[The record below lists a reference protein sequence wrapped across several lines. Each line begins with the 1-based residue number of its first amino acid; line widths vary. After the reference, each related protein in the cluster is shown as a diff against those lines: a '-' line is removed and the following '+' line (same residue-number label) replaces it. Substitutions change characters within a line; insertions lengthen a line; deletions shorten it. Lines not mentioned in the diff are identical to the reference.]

1 MANVWTQ
8 DNKFKKWMDVE
19 LAACKAH
26 VTLGNIP
33 EESYRTIIEKADFNV
48 ERIDEIESEIHH
60 DVIAFLTCVAEYIGD
75 DSRFVHLGLT
85 SSDVVD
91 TAFSL
96 LIQESGQILLADI
109 KSEFDFL
116 YSQIETSIINSAV
129 EDNRNSNYSVASD
142 KLLMAYRMN
151 EEKNKDYLY
160 YAAGS
165 AVNSKEYE
173 KALDYYVELKENN
186 YTGVIDEYYITNN
199 ETGEEEK
206 VSETEFD
213 LLKSSKDYSNPRV
226 GQTESRYPEIVK
238 NIALIYVQQGKND
251 VAIEAIQEARSIQPD
266 DTSLILNEADL
277 YIRISNNSDDES
289 ERDLYRKKFKEL
301 MELAITKDPE
311 NGILYYNLGVISSE
325 QGENDSALEYYK
337 KAIEFKPDYVD
348 AYLNLVAVILDGE
361 QSIVDEMNNLGT
373 SKKDNIRY
381 DQLKVERENLYKECI
396 PFLEKLIEVSPT
408 NIDALNTLKNIY
420 GVLGENEK
428 FKDISAMINEI
439 QG

>member
-1 MANVWTQ
+1 MKKLAILMMLIICSNSFSQKKELRQINKLISESFFTEAESSLEAISALVEVSDDKIKAQ
-8 DNKFKKWMDVE
+8 YYFYLAKVSNELEKFNDAISAYDNLKSINDS
-19 LAACKAH
+19 AY
-26 VTLGNIP
+26 
-33 EESYRTIIEKADFNV
+33 STI
-48 ERIDEIESEIHH
+48 
-60 DVIAFLTCVAEYIGD
+60 
-75 DSRFVHLGLT
+75 
-85 SSDVVD
+85 
-91 TAFSL
+91 
-96 LIQESGQILLADI
+96 I

-142 KLLMAYRMN
+142 KLLMAYKMN

-251 VAIEAIQEARSIQPD
+251 IAIEAIKEARSIQPD

-289 ERDLYRKKFKEL
+289 ERDVYRKKFKEL

-381 DQLKVERENLYKECI
+381 DELKVERENLYKECI

-428 FKDISAMINEI
+428 FKDISAKINEI

>member
-1 MANVWTQ
+1 MKKLAILMMLMICSNSFSQ
-8 DNKFKKWMDVE
+8 KKELRQINKLISESFFNEAESSLEAISSLVE
-19 LAACKAH
+19 VSDDKIKAQYYFYLAKVSNELEKFNDAITAYENLKSINDSAY
-26 VTLGNIP
+26 
-33 EESYRTIIEKADFNV
+33 STIIK
-48 ERIDEIESEIHH
+48 
-60 DVIAFLTCVAEYIGD
+60 T
-75 DSRFVHLGLT
+75 
-85 SSDVVD
+85 
-91 TAFSL
+91 
-96 LIQESGQILLADI
+96 
-109 KSEFDFL
+109 EFDFL

-142 KLLMAYRMN
+142 KLIMAYRMN

-165 AVNSKEYE
+165 AVNSKEYD

-213 LLKSSKDYSNPRV
+213 LLKNSKDYSNPRV

-381 DQLKVERENLYKECI
+381 DELKVERENLYKECI

-428 FKDISAMINEI
+428 FKDISAKINEI

>member
-1 MANVWTQ
+1 MKKLAILMMLIICSNSFSQKKELRQINKLISESFFTEAESSLEAISALVEVSDDKIKAQ
-8 DNKFKKWMDVE
+8 YYFYLAKVSNELEKFNDAISAYDNLKSINDS
-19 LAACKAH
+19 AY
-26 VTLGNIP
+26 
-33 EESYRTIIEKADFNV
+33 STI
-48 ERIDEIESEIHH
+48 
-60 DVIAFLTCVAEYIGD
+60 
-75 DSRFVHLGLT
+75 
-85 SSDVVD
+85 
-91 TAFSL
+91 
-96 LIQESGQILLADI
+96 I

-142 KLLMAYRMN
+142 KLLMAYKMN

-251 VAIEAIQEARSIQPD
+251 IAIEAIKEARSIQPD

-381 DQLKVERENLYKECI
+381 DELKVERENLYKECI

-420 GVLGENEK
+420 GALGENEK
-428 FKDISAMINEI
+428 FKDISAIINEI

>member
-1 MANVWTQ
+1 MKKLAILMMLMICSNSFTQ
-8 DNKFKKWMDVE
+8 KKELRQINKLISESFFNEAQSSLEAISSLVE
-19 LAACKAH
+19 VSDDKIKAQYYFYLAKVSNELEKFNDAIKAYEN
-26 VTLGNIP
+26 LKSIND
-33 EESYRTIIEKADFNV
+33 SAYSTIIK
-48 ERIDEIESEIHH
+48 
-60 DVIAFLTCVAEYIGD
+60 T
-75 DSRFVHLGLT
+75 
-85 SSDVVD
+85 
-91 TAFSL
+91 
-96 LIQESGQILLADI
+96 
-109 KSEFDFL
+109 EFDFL

-142 KLLMAYRMN
+142 KLIMAYRMN
-151 EEKNKDYLY
+151 EEKNRDYLY
-160 YAAGS
+160 FAAGS
-165 AVNSKEYE
+165 AVNSKEYD
-173 KALDYYVELKENN
+173 KALNYYVELKENN

-213 LLKSSKDYSNPRV
+213 LLKNSKDYSNPRV

-381 DQLKVERENLYKECI
+381 DELIVERENLYKECI

-428 FKDISAMINEI
+428 FKDISAKINEI

>member
-1 MANVWTQ
+1 MKKLAILMMLMICSNSFTQ
-8 DNKFKKWMDVE
+8 KKELRQINKLISESFFNEAESSLEAISSLVE
-19 LAACKAH
+19 VSDDKIKAQYYFYLAKVSNELEKFNDAITAYENLKSINDSAY
-26 VTLGNIP
+26 
-33 EESYRTIIEKADFNV
+33 STIIK
-48 ERIDEIESEIHH
+48 
-60 DVIAFLTCVAEYIGD
+60 T
-75 DSRFVHLGLT
+75 
-85 SSDVVD
+85 
-91 TAFSL
+91 
-96 LIQESGQILLADI
+96 
-109 KSEFDFL
+109 EFDFL

-142 KLLMAYRMN
+142 KLIMAYRMN

-165 AVNSKEYE
+165 AVNSKEYD

-186 YTGVIDEYYITNN
+186 YTGVVDEYYITNN

-213 LLKSSKDYSNPRV
+213 LLKNSKDYSNPRV

-381 DQLKVERENLYKECI
+381 DELKVERENLYKECI

-428 FKDISAMINEI
+428 FKDISAKINEI

>member
-1 MANVWTQ
+1 MKKLAILMMLMICSNSFTQ
-8 DNKFKKWMDVE
+8 KKELRQINKLISESFFNEAESSLEAISSLVEVSDDKIKAQYYFYLAKVSNELEKFNDAITAYDNLKSI
-19 LAACKAH
+19 
-26 VTLGNIP
+26 N
-33 EESYRTIIEKADFNV
+33 
-48 ERIDEIESEIHH
+48 
-60 DVIAFLTCVAEYIGD
+60 
-75 DSRFVHLGLT
+75 DSAYST
-85 SSDVVD
+85 
-91 TAFSL
+91 T
-96 LIQESGQILLADI
+96 I

-142 KLLMAYRMN
+142 KLLMAYKMN

-165 AVNSKEYE
+165 AVNSKEYD

-251 VAIEAIQEARSIQPD
+251 VAIEAIKEARSIQPD

-381 DQLKVERENLYKECI
+381 DELKVERENLYKECI

-428 FKDISAMINEI
+428 FKDISAKINEI

>member
-1 MANVWTQ
+1 MKKLAILMMLMICSNSFTQ
-8 DNKFKKWMDVE
+8 KKELRQINKLISESFFNEAQSSLEAISSLVE
-19 LAACKAH
+19 VSDDKIKAQYYFYLAKVSNELEKFNDAITAYENLKSINDSAY
-26 VTLGNIP
+26 
-33 EESYRTIIEKADFNV
+33 STIIK
-48 ERIDEIESEIHH
+48 
-60 DVIAFLTCVAEYIGD
+60 T
-75 DSRFVHLGLT
+75 
-85 SSDVVD
+85 
-91 TAFSL
+91 
-96 LIQESGQILLADI
+96 
-109 KSEFDFL
+109 EFDFL

-142 KLLMAYRMN
+142 KLIMAYRMN

-165 AVNSKEYE
+165 AVNSKEYG
-173 KALDYYVELKENN
+173 KALDYYIELKENN
-186 YTGVIDEYYITNN
+186 YTGVIDEYYIINN

-213 LLKSSKDYSNPRV
+213 LLKNSKDYSNPIV

-325 QGENDSALEYYK
+325 QGEDDSALEYYK

-381 DQLKVERENLYKECI
+381 DELKVERENLYKECI

-428 FKDISAMINEI
+428 FKDISAKINEI
-439 QG
+439 KG

>member
-1 MANVWTQ
+1 MKKLAILMMLMICSNSFTQ
-8 DNKFKKWMDVE
+8 KKELRQINKLISESFFNEAESSLEAISSLVE
-19 LAACKAH
+19 VSDDKIKAQYYFYLAKVSNELEKFNDAITAY
-26 VTLGNIP
+26 
-33 EESYRTIIEKADFNV
+33 ESLKSINDSAYSTIIK
-48 ERIDEIESEIHH
+48 
-60 DVIAFLTCVAEYIGD
+60 T
-75 DSRFVHLGLT
+75 
-85 SSDVVD
+85 
-91 TAFSL
+91 
-96 LIQESGQILLADI
+96 
-109 KSEFDFL
+109 EFDFL

-129 EDNRNSNYSVASD
+129 EDNRNSNYSLASD
-142 KLLMAYRMN
+142 KLIMAYRMN

-165 AVNSKEYE
+165 AVNSKEYD

-289 ERDLYRKKFKEL
+289 ERNLYRKKFKDL

-381 DQLKVERENLYKECI
+381 DELKVERENLYKECI

-428 FKDISAMINEI
+428 FKDLSAKINEI

>member
-1 MANVWTQ
+1 MMLMICSNSFTQ
-8 DNKFKKWMDVE
+8 KKELRQINKLISESFFNEAESSLEAISSIVEVSDDKIKAQYYFYLAKVSNELEKFNDAITAYDNLKSI
-19 LAACKAH
+19 
-26 VTLGNIP
+26 N
-33 EESYRTIIEKADFNV
+33 
-48 ERIDEIESEIHH
+48 
-60 DVIAFLTCVAEYIGD
+60 
-75 DSRFVHLGLT
+75 DSAYST
-85 SSDVVD
+85 
-91 TAFSL
+91 T
-96 LIQESGQILLADI
+96 I

-165 AVNSKEYE
+165 AVNSKEYD
-173 KALDYYVELKENN
+173 KALNYYVELKENN

-381 DQLKVERENLYKECI
+381 DELKVERENLYKECI

-420 GVLGENEK
+420 GVLGENDK
-428 FKDISAMINEI
+428 FKEISAKINEI

>member
-1 MANVWTQ
+1 MKKLAILMMLMICSNSFTQ
-8 DNKFKKWMDVE
+8 KKELRQINKLISESFFNEAQSSLEAISSLVE
-19 LAACKAH
+19 VSDDKIKAQYYFYLAKVSNELEKFNDAIKAYEN
-26 VTLGNIP
+26 LKSIND
-33 EESYRTIIEKADFNV
+33 SAYSTIIK
-48 ERIDEIESEIHH
+48 
-60 DVIAFLTCVAEYIGD
+60 T
-75 DSRFVHLGLT
+75 
-85 SSDVVD
+85 
-91 TAFSL
+91 
-96 LIQESGQILLADI
+96 
-109 KSEFDFL
+109 EFDFL

-142 KLLMAYRMN
+142 KLIMAYRMN
-151 EEKNKDYLY
+151 EEKNRDYLY
-160 YAAGS
+160 FAAGS
-165 AVNSKEYE
+165 AVNSKEYD
-173 KALDYYVELKENN
+173 KALNYYVELKENN

-213 LLKSSKDYSNPRV
+213 LLKNSKDYSNPRV

-311 NGILYYNLGVISSE
+311 NGILYYNLGVISYE
-325 QGENDSALEYYK
+325 QGEDDSALEYYK

-348 AYLNLVAVILDGE
+348 AYLNLVTVILDGE

-381 DQLKVERENLYKECI
+381 DELIVERENLYKECI

-428 FKDISAMINEI
+428 FKDISAKINEI
-439 QG
+439 KG

>member
-1 MANVWTQ
+1 MKKLAILMMLMICSNSFTQ
-8 DNKFKKWMDVE
+8 KKELRQINKLISESFFNEAQSSLEAISSLVE
-19 LAACKAH
+19 VSDDKIKAQYYFYLAKVSNELEKFNDAITAYENLKSINDSAY
-26 VTLGNIP
+26 
-33 EESYRTIIEKADFNV
+33 STIIK
-48 ERIDEIESEIHH
+48 
-60 DVIAFLTCVAEYIGD
+60 T
-75 DSRFVHLGLT
+75 
-85 SSDVVD
+85 
-91 TAFSL
+91 
-96 LIQESGQILLADI
+96 
-109 KSEFDFL
+109 EFDFL

-142 KLLMAYRMN
+142 KLIMAYRMN
-151 EEKNKDYLY
+151 EEKNRDYLY
-160 YAAGS
+160 FAAGS
-165 AVNSKEYE
+165 AVNSKEYD
-173 KALDYYVELKENN
+173 KALNYYVELKENN

-213 LLKSSKDYSNPRV
+213 LLKNSKDYSNPRV

-381 DQLKVERENLYKECI
+381 DELKVERENLYKECI

-428 FKDISAMINEI
+428 FKDISAKINEI

>member
-1 MANVWTQ
+1 MKKLAILMMLMICSNSFTQ
-8 DNKFKKWMDVE
+8 KKELRQINKLISESFFNEAESSLEAISSLVE
-19 LAACKAH
+19 ISDDKIKAQYYFYLAKVSNELEKFNDAITAYENLKSINDSAY
-26 VTLGNIP
+26 
-33 EESYRTIIEKADFNV
+33 STIIK
-48 ERIDEIESEIHH
+48 
-60 DVIAFLTCVAEYIGD
+60 T
-75 DSRFVHLGLT
+75 
-85 SSDVVD
+85 
-91 TAFSL
+91 
-96 LIQESGQILLADI
+96 
-109 KSEFDFL
+109 EFDFL

-142 KLLMAYRMN
+142 KLIMAYRMN

-165 AVNSKEYE
+165 AVNSKEYD
-173 KALDYYVELKENN
+173 KALNYYVELKENN
-186 YTGVIDEYYITNN
+186 YTGVIDEYYIINN

-213 LLKSSKDYSNPRV
+213 LLKNSKDYSNPRV

-381 DQLKVERENLYKECI
+381 DELKVERENLYKECI

-428 FKDISAMINEI
+428 FKDISAKINEI

>member
-1 MANVWTQ
+1 MKKLAILMMLMICSNSFTQ
-8 DNKFKKWMDVE
+8 KKELRQINKLISESFFNEAESSLEAISSLVEVSDDKIKAQYYFYLAKVSNELEKFNDAITAYDNLKSI
-19 LAACKAH
+19 
-26 VTLGNIP
+26 N
-33 EESYRTIIEKADFNV
+33 
-48 ERIDEIESEIHH
+48 
-60 DVIAFLTCVAEYIGD
+60 
-75 DSRFVHLGLT
+75 DSAYST
-85 SSDVVD
+85 
-91 TAFSL
+91 T
-96 LIQESGQILLADI
+96 I

-142 KLLMAYRMN
+142 KLLMAYKMN

-165 AVNSKEYE
+165 AVNSKEYD

-251 VAIEAIQEARSIQPD
+251 IAIEAIKEARSIQPD

-289 ERDLYRKKFKEL
+289 ERNLYRKKFKEL

-381 DQLKVERENLYKECI
+381 DELKVERENLYKECI

-428 FKDISAMINEI
+428 FKDISAKINEI

>member
-1 MANVWTQ
+1 MKKLAILMMLMICSNSFTQ
-8 DNKFKKWMDVE
+8 KKELRQINKLISESFFNEAESSLEAISSLVE
-19 LAACKAH
+19 VSDDKIKAQYYFYLAKVSNELEKFNDAITAYENLKSINDSAY
-26 VTLGNIP
+26 
-33 EESYRTIIEKADFNV
+33 STIIK
-48 ERIDEIESEIHH
+48 
-60 DVIAFLTCVAEYIGD
+60 T
-75 DSRFVHLGLT
+75 
-85 SSDVVD
+85 
-91 TAFSL
+91 
-96 LIQESGQILLADI
+96 
-109 KSEFDFL
+109 EFDFL

-142 KLLMAYRMN
+142 KLIMAYRMN

-165 AVNSKEYE
+165 AVNSKEYD

-213 LLKSSKDYSNPRV
+213 LLKNSKDYSNPRV

-251 VAIEAIQEARSIQPD
+251 VAIEAIKEARSIQPD

-381 DQLKVERENLYKECI
+381 DELKVEREDLYKECI

-428 FKDISAMINEI
+428 FKDISAKINEI

>member
-1 MANVWTQ
+1 MKKLAILMMLMICSNSFTQ
-8 DNKFKKWMDVE
+8 KKELRQINKLISESFFNEAESSLEAISSLVE
-19 LAACKAH
+19 ISDDKIKAQYYFYLAKVSNELEKFNDAITAYENLKSINDSAY
-26 VTLGNIP
+26 
-33 EESYRTIIEKADFNV
+33 STIIK
-48 ERIDEIESEIHH
+48 
-60 DVIAFLTCVAEYIGD
+60 T
-75 DSRFVHLGLT
+75 
-85 SSDVVD
+85 
-91 TAFSL
+91 
-96 LIQESGQILLADI
+96 
-109 KSEFDFL
+109 EFDFL

-142 KLLMAYRMN
+142 KLIMAYRMN
-151 EEKNKDYLY
+151 EEKNRDYLY
-160 YAAGS
+160 FAAGS
-165 AVNSKEYE
+165 AVNSKEYG
-173 KALDYYVELKENN
+173 KALDYYIELKENN
-186 YTGVIDEYYITNN
+186 YTGVIDEYYIINN

-213 LLKSSKDYSNPRV
+213 LLKNSKDYSNPIV

-381 DQLKVERENLYKECI
+381 DELKVERENLYKECI

-428 FKDISAMINEI
+428 FKDISAKINEI

>member
-1 MANVWTQ
+1 MKKLAILMMLMICSNSFTQ
-8 DNKFKKWMDVE
+8 KKELRQINKLISESFFNEAQTSLEAISSLVE
-19 LAACKAH
+19 VSDDKIKAQYYFYLAKVSNELEKFNDAITAYENLKSINDSAY
-26 VTLGNIP
+26 
-33 EESYRTIIEKADFNV
+33 STIIK
-48 ERIDEIESEIHH
+48 
-60 DVIAFLTCVAEYIGD
+60 T
-75 DSRFVHLGLT
+75 
-85 SSDVVD
+85 
-91 TAFSL
+91 
-96 LIQESGQILLADI
+96 
-109 KSEFDFL
+109 EFDFL

-142 KLLMAYRMN
+142 KLIMAYRMN
-151 EEKNKDYLY
+151 KKKNKDYLY

-165 AVNSKEYE
+165 AVNSKEYD

-213 LLKSSKDYSNPRV
+213 LLKNSKDYSNPRV

-311 NGILYYNLGVISSE
+311 NGILYYNLGVISYE
-325 QGENDSALEYYK
+325 QDEDDSALKYYK

-348 AYLNLVAVILDGE
+348 AYLNLVTVILDGE

-381 DQLKVERENLYKECI
+381 DELKVERENLYKECI

-428 FKDISAMINEI
+428 FKDISAKINEI

>member
-1 MANVWTQ
+1 MKKLAILMMLIICSNSFSQKKELRQINKLISESFFTEAESSLEAISALVEVSDDKIKAQ
-8 DNKFKKWMDVE
+8 YYFYLAKVSNELEKFNDAISAYDNLKSINDS
-19 LAACKAH
+19 AY
-26 VTLGNIP
+26 
-33 EESYRTIIEKADFNV
+33 STI
-48 ERIDEIESEIHH
+48 
-60 DVIAFLTCVAEYIGD
+60 
-75 DSRFVHLGLT
+75 
-85 SSDVVD
+85 
-91 TAFSL
+91 
-96 LIQESGQILLADI
+96 I

-165 AVNSKEYE
+165 AVNSKEYD
-173 KALDYYVELKENN
+173 KALNYYVELKENN

-251 VAIEAIQEARSIQPD
+251 IAIEAIKEARSIQPD

-381 DQLKVERENLYKECI
+381 DELKVERENLYKECI

-428 FKDISAMINEI
+428 FKDLSAKINEI

>member
-1 MANVWTQ
+1 MKKLAILMMLMICSNSFTQ
-8 DNKFKKWMDVE
+8 KKELRQINKLISESFFNEAESSLEAISSLVE
-19 LAACKAH
+19 VSDDKIKAQYYFYLAKVSNELEKFNDAITAYENLKSINDSAY
-26 VTLGNIP
+26 
-33 EESYRTIIEKADFNV
+33 STIIK
-48 ERIDEIESEIHH
+48 
-60 DVIAFLTCVAEYIGD
+60 T
-75 DSRFVHLGLT
+75 
-85 SSDVVD
+85 
-91 TAFSL
+91 
-96 LIQESGQILLADI
+96 
-109 KSEFDFL
+109 EFDFL

-142 KLLMAYRMN
+142 KLIMAYRMN

-165 AVNSKEYE
+165 AVNSKEYD

-213 LLKSSKDYSNPRV
+213 LLKNSKDYSNPRV

-381 DQLKVERENLYKECI
+381 DELKVEREDLYKECI
-396 PFLEKLIEVSPT
+396 PFLEILIGVSPT

-428 FKDISAMINEI
+428 FKDISAKINEI

>member
-1 MANVWTQ
+1 MKKLAILMMLIICSNSFSQ
-8 DNKFKKWMDVE
+8 KKELRQINKLISESFFTEAESSLEAISALVE
-19 LAACKAH
+19 VSDDKIKAQYYFYLAK
-26 VTLGNIP
+26 VSNEL
-33 EESYRTIIEKADFNV
+33 EKFNDA
-48 ERIDEIESEIHH
+48 I
-60 DVIAFLTCVAEYIGD
+60 
-75 DSRFVHLGLT
+75 
-85 SSDVVD
+85 
-91 TAFSL
+91 TAFENLKS
-96 LIQESGQILLADI
+96 INDSAYSTII

-142 KLLMAYRMN
+142 KLLMAYKMN

-337 KAIEFKPDYVD
+337 KAIEFKADYVD

-381 DQLKVERENLYKECI
+381 DELKVERENLYKECI

-428 FKDISAMINEI
+428 FKDLSAKINEI

>member
-1 MANVWTQ
+1 MMLMICSNSFTQ
-8 DNKFKKWMDVE
+8 KKELRQINKLISESFFNEAQTSLEAISSLVE
-19 LAACKAH
+19 VSDDKIKAQYYFYLAKVSNELEKFNDAITAYENLKSINDSAY
-26 VTLGNIP
+26 
-33 EESYRTIIEKADFNV
+33 STIIK
-48 ERIDEIESEIHH
+48 
-60 DVIAFLTCVAEYIGD
+60 T
-75 DSRFVHLGLT
+75 
-85 SSDVVD
+85 
-91 TAFSL
+91 
-96 LIQESGQILLADI
+96 
-109 KSEFDFL
+109 EFDFL

-129 EDNRNSNYSVASD
+129 EDNRNSNYSVAAD
-142 KLLMAYRMN
+142 KLIMAYRMN
-151 EEKNKDYLY
+151 EEKNRDYLY
-160 YAAGS
+160 FAAGS
-165 AVNSKEYE
+165 AVNSKEYD

-213 LLKSSKDYSNPRV
+213 LLKNSKDYSNPRV

-348 AYLNLVAVILDGE
+348 AYLNLVTVILDGE

-381 DQLKVERENLYKECI
+381 DELIVERENLYKECI

-420 GVLGENEK
+420 GVLGENKK
-428 FKDISAMINEI
+428 FKDISAKINEI

>member
-1 MANVWTQ
+1 MKKLAILMMLMICSNSFTQ
-8 DNKFKKWMDVE
+8 KKELRQINKLISESFFNEAESSLEAISSLVE
-19 LAACKAH
+19 VSDDKIKAQYYFYLAKVSNELEKFNDAITAYENLKSINDSAY
-26 VTLGNIP
+26 
-33 EESYRTIIEKADFNV
+33 STIIK
-48 ERIDEIESEIHH
+48 
-60 DVIAFLTCVAEYIGD
+60 T
-75 DSRFVHLGLT
+75 
-85 SSDVVD
+85 
-91 TAFSL
+91 
-96 LIQESGQILLADI
+96 
-109 KSEFDFL
+109 EFDFL

-142 KLLMAYRMN
+142 KLIMAYRMN

-165 AVNSKEYE
+165 AVNSKEYD

-213 LLKSSKDYSNPRV
+213 LLKNSKDYSNPRV

-381 DQLKVERENLYKECI
+381 DELKVEREDLYKECI

-428 FKDISAMINEI
+428 FKDISAKINEI

>member
-1 MANVWTQ
+1 MKKLAILMMLIICSNSFSQKKELRQINKLISESFFTEAESSLEAISALVEVSDDKIKAQ
-8 DNKFKKWMDVE
+8 YYFYLAKVSNELEKFNDAISAYDNLKSINDS
-19 LAACKAH
+19 AY
-26 VTLGNIP
+26 
-33 EESYRTIIEKADFNV
+33 STI
-48 ERIDEIESEIHH
+48 
-60 DVIAFLTCVAEYIGD
+60 
-75 DSRFVHLGLT
+75 
-85 SSDVVD
+85 
-91 TAFSL
+91 
-96 LIQESGQILLADI
+96 I

-142 KLLMAYRMN
+142 KLLMAYKMN

-251 VAIEAIQEARSIQPD
+251 VAIEAIKEARSIQPD

-337 KAIEFKPDYVD
+337 KAIKFKPDYVD

-381 DQLKVERENLYKECI
+381 DELKVERENLYKECI

-428 FKDISAMINEI
+428 FKDLSAKINEI

>member
-1 MANVWTQ
+1 MKKLAILMMLIICSNSFSQKKELRQINKLISESFFTEAESSLEAISALVEVSDDKIKAQ
-8 DNKFKKWMDVE
+8 YYFYLAKVSNELEKFNDAISAYDNLKSINDS
-19 LAACKAH
+19 AY
-26 VTLGNIP
+26 
-33 EESYRTIIEKADFNV
+33 STI
-48 ERIDEIESEIHH
+48 
-60 DVIAFLTCVAEYIGD
+60 
-75 DSRFVHLGLT
+75 
-85 SSDVVD
+85 
-91 TAFSL
+91 
-96 LIQESGQILLADI
+96 I

-142 KLLMAYRMN
+142 KLLMAYKMN

-238 NIALIYVQQGKND
+238 NIALIYVQQGKNN

-289 ERDLYRKKFKEL
+289 ERNLYRKKFKDL

-381 DQLKVERENLYKECI
+381 DELKVERENLYRECI

-428 FKDISAMINEI
+428 FKDVSAKINEI

>member
-1 MANVWTQ
+1 MKKLAILMMLMICSNSFTQ
-8 DNKFKKWMDVE
+8 KKELRQINKLISESFFNEAESSLEAISSLVEVSDDKIKAQYYFYLAKVSNELEKFNDAITAYDNLKSINDS
-19 LAACKAH
+19 AY
-26 VTLGNIP
+26 
-33 EESYRTIIEKADFNV
+33 STIIK
-48 ERIDEIESEIHH
+48 
-60 DVIAFLTCVAEYIGD
+60 T
-75 DSRFVHLGLT
+75 
-85 SSDVVD
+85 
-91 TAFSL
+91 
-96 LIQESGQILLADI
+96 
-109 KSEFDFL
+109 EFDFL

-165 AVNSKEYE
+165 AVNSKEYD

-213 LLKSSKDYSNPRV
+213 LLKNSKDYSNPRV

-251 VAIEAIQEARSIQPD
+251 VAIEAIKEARSIQPD

-381 DQLKVERENLYKECI
+381 DELKVERENLYKECI

>member
-1 MANVWTQ
+1 MKKLAILMMLMICSNSFTQ
-8 DNKFKKWMDVE
+8 KKELRQINKLISESFFNEAESSLEAISSLVE
-19 LAACKAH
+19 VSDDKIKAQYYFYLAKVSNELEKFNDAITAYENLKSINDSAY
-26 VTLGNIP
+26 
-33 EESYRTIIEKADFNV
+33 STIIK
-48 ERIDEIESEIHH
+48 
-60 DVIAFLTCVAEYIGD
+60 T
-75 DSRFVHLGLT
+75 
-85 SSDVVD
+85 
-91 TAFSL
+91 
-96 LIQESGQILLADI
+96 
-109 KSEFDFL
+109 EFDFL

-142 KLLMAYRMN
+142 KLIMAYRMN

-165 AVNSKEYE
+165 AVNSKEYD

-325 QGENDSALEYYK
+325 QGQNDSALEYYK

-381 DQLKVERENLYKECI
+381 DELKVERENLYKECI

-428 FKDISAMINEI
+428 FKDISAKINEI

>member
-1 MANVWTQ
+1 MKKLAILMMLMICSNSFTQ
-8 DNKFKKWMDVE
+8 KKELRQINKLISESFFNEAESSLEAISSIVE
-19 LAACKAH
+19 VSDDKIKAQYYFYLAKVSNELEKFNDAITAYENLKSINDSAY
-26 VTLGNIP
+26 
-33 EESYRTIIEKADFNV
+33 STIIK
-48 ERIDEIESEIHH
+48 
-60 DVIAFLTCVAEYIGD
+60 T
-75 DSRFVHLGLT
+75 
-85 SSDVVD
+85 
-91 TAFSL
+91 
-96 LIQESGQILLADI
+96 
-109 KSEFDFL
+109 EFDFL

-142 KLLMAYRMN
+142 KLIMAYRMN

-165 AVNSKEYE
+165 AVNSKEYD

-213 LLKSSKDYSNPRV
+213 LLKNSKDYSNPRV

-277 YIRISNNSDDES
+277 YIRISNNSDNES
-289 ERDLYRKKFKEL
+289 ERDLYRKKFKKL

-381 DQLKVERENLYKECI
+381 DELKVERENLYKECI

-428 FKDISAMINEI
+428 FKDISAKINEI

>member
-1 MANVWTQ
+1 MKKLAILMMLMICSNSFSQKKELRQINKLISESFFTEAESSLEAISALVEVSDDKIKAQ
-8 DNKFKKWMDVE
+8 YYFYLAKVSNELEKFNDAISAYDNLKSINDS
-19 LAACKAH
+19 AY
-26 VTLGNIP
+26 
-33 EESYRTIIEKADFNV
+33 STI
-48 ERIDEIESEIHH
+48 
-60 DVIAFLTCVAEYIGD
+60 
-75 DSRFVHLGLT
+75 
-85 SSDVVD
+85 
-91 TAFSL
+91 
-96 LIQESGQILLADI
+96 I

-251 VAIEAIQEARSIQPD
+251 IAIEAIKEARSIQPD

-381 DQLKVERENLYKECI
+381 DELKVERENLYKECI

-428 FKDISAMINEI
+428 FKDISAKINEI

>member
-1 MANVWTQ
+1 MKKLAILMMLMICSNSFTQ
-8 DNKFKKWMDVE
+8 KKELRQINKLISESFFNEAQTSLEAISSLVE
-19 LAACKAH
+19 VSDDKIKAQYYFYLAKVSNELEKFNDAITAYENLKSINDSAY
-26 VTLGNIP
+26 
-33 EESYRTIIEKADFNV
+33 STIIK
-48 ERIDEIESEIHH
+48 
-60 DVIAFLTCVAEYIGD
+60 T
-75 DSRFVHLGLT
+75 
-85 SSDVVD
+85 
-91 TAFSL
+91 
-96 LIQESGQILLADI
+96 
-109 KSEFDFL
+109 EFDFL
-116 YSQIETSIINSAV
+116 YDQIETSIINSAV
-129 EDNRNSNYSVASD
+129 EDNRNSNYSVAAD
-142 KLLMAYRMN
+142 KLIMAYRMN
-151 EEKNKDYLY
+151 EEKNRDYLY
-160 YAAGS
+160 FAAGS
-165 AVNSKEYE
+165 AVNSKEYD

-213 LLKSSKDYSNPRV
+213 LLKNSKDYSNPRV

-311 NGILYYNLGVISSE
+311 NGILYYNLGVISYE
-325 QGENDSALEYYK
+325 QGEDDSALEYYK

-381 DQLKVERENLYKECI
+381 DELKVERENLYKECI
-396 PFLEKLIEVSPT
+396 PVSYTHLTLPT
-408 NIDALNTLKNIY
+408 KA
-420 GVLGENEK
+420 
-428 FKDISAMINEI
+428 
-439 QG
+439 

>member
-1 MANVWTQ
+1 MKKLAILMMLMICSNSFTQ
-8 DNKFKKWMDVE
+8 KKELRQINKLISESFFNEAESSLEAISSLVE
-19 LAACKAH
+19 VSDDKIKAQYYFYLAKVSNELEKFNDAITAYENLKSINDSAY
-26 VTLGNIP
+26 
-33 EESYRTIIEKADFNV
+33 STIIK
-48 ERIDEIESEIHH
+48 
-60 DVIAFLTCVAEYIGD
+60 T
-75 DSRFVHLGLT
+75 
-85 SSDVVD
+85 
-91 TAFSL
+91 
-96 LIQESGQILLADI
+96 
-109 KSEFDFL
+109 EFDFL

-142 KLLMAYRMN
+142 KLIMAYRMN

-165 AVNSKEYE
+165 AVNSKEYD

-213 LLKSSKDYSNPRV
+213 LLKNSKDYSNPRV

-238 NIALIYVQQGKND
+238 NIALIYVQQGKNN

-381 DQLKVERENLYKECI
+381 DELKGEREDLYKECI
-396 PFLEKLIEVSPT
+396 PFLEKLIGVSPT

-428 FKDISAMINEI
+428 FKDISAKINEI